1 MFAHAGEEC
10 ADMKISDVVRNK
22 GSNVAT
28 VAPDV
33 TVTVLLRQLAEHGVG
48 AMVVQTPDGTLAGIV
63 SERDV
68 VRQLDQHGS
77 GLLDWS
83 VDRIMTRDVATCAP
97 GDPIEDVMRL
107 MTDRRL
113 RHVPVMV
120 DGGLAGIVS
129 IGDLV
134 KSRID
139 DLVSTTAHLEH
150 YIAGS

>member
-1 MFAHAGEEC
+1 
-10 ADMKISDVVRNK
+10 MKISDVVRNM
-22 GSNVAT
+22 GSMVAT
-28 VAPDV
+28 LAPEE
-33 TVTVLLRQLAEHGVG
+33 TVTALLRQLAEHGVG
-48 AMVVQTPDGTLAGIV
+48 AMVVQRTDGTLAGIV

-77 GLLDWS
+77 RLLDWP
-83 VDRIMTRDVATCAP
+83 VERIMTRDLATCSP
-97 GDPIEDVMRL
+97 GDDVVDILRL

-113 RHVPVMV
+113 RHVPVLV

-150 YIAGS
+150 YIAGT

>member
-1 MFAHAGEEC
+1 
-10 ADMKISDVVRNK
+10 MKISDVVRNK
-22 GSNVAT
+22 GSMVAT
-28 VAPDV
+28 VAPGA
-33 TVTVLLRQLAEHGVG
+33 TVTALLRQLAEHGVG
-48 AMVVQTPDGTLAGIV
+48 AMVVQTTDGTLAGIV

-77 GLLDWS
+77 GLLAWS
-83 VDRIMTRDVATCAP
+83 VDRIMTKDVATCAP
-97 GDPIEDVMRL
+97 GDAIEDVMRL

-113 RHVPVMV
+113 RHVPVV
-120 DGGLAGIVS
+120 DGGIVGIVS

>member
-1 MFAHAGEEC
+1 
-10 ADMKISDVVRNK
+10 MKISDVVRNK
-22 GSNVAT
+22 GSKVAT
-28 VAPDV
+28 VAPEA

-48 AMVVQTPDGTLAGIV
+48 AMVVQSTDGVLTGIV

-68 VRQLDQHGS
+68 VRQLDQNGS
-77 GLLDWS
+77 ALLDWT
-83 VDRIMTRDVATCAP
+83 VDRIMTKDVATCSP
-97 GDPIEDVMRL
+97 GDAIEDVMRL

-134 KSRID
+134 KTRID

>member
-1 MFAHAGEEC
+1 MPVRSVLN
-10 ADMKISDVVRNK
+10 MKISDVVRNK
-22 GSNVAT
+22 GSKVAT
-28 VAPDV
+28 VAPEA

-48 AMVVQTPDGTLAGIV
+48 AMVVQSTDGVLTGIV

-68 VRQLDQHGS
+68 VRQLDQNGS
-77 GLLDWS
+77 ALLDWT
-83 VDRIMTRDVATCAP
+83 VDRIMTKDVATCSP
-97 GDPIEDVMRL
+97 GDAIEDVMRL

-134 KSRID
+134 KTRID

>member
-1 MFAHAGEEC
+1 
-10 ADMKISDVVRNK
+10 MKISDVVRNK
-22 GSNVAT
+22 GSAVAT
-28 VAPDV
+28 LSPDS
-33 TVTVLLRQLAEHGVG
+33 TVTVLLERLAEHGVG
-48 AMVVQTPDGTLAGIV
+48 AMVVQAPDGSVSGIV

-68 VRQLDQHGS
+68 VRQLRERGAQ
-77 GLLDWS
+77 LLGIS
-83 VDRIMTRDVATCAP
+83 VDQIMTRNVTTCAP
-97 GDPIEDVMRL
+97 GDAIEDVMRL

-113 RHVPVMV
+113 RHVPVMQ
-120 DGGLAGIVS
+120 DGALAGIVS